1 MDAIADPTHPP
12 QPQSDAH
19 VIAAALAAW
28 SGRRRS
34 FPLLTRALINL
45 PHAAINLTSL
55 QKTLDTQG
63 LEIVENQKESA
74 SYLFW
79 LSDFNLVPSSTLN
92 SDFRKYSDEEKLREF
107 KTLLKAY
114 QQEIDAISKRSKTA
128 EQSFLSLYK
137 HLAEAPDPAPILDSV
152 TNHFDLVHE
161 LEVTTSELQRSKALV
176 DSLREELREGKAG
189 ENLMTSLKARLSSY
203 EAKLDEMVAEKVA
216 IKEAE
221 IKRVSD
227 EKIRIFKETE
237 YSLQRQLNLMKDQL
251 SHLQSNHEVTQA
263 KLVDYS
269 SQYDQ
274 EVAGKLGELEIV
286 VADLERVNQKLASAN
301 RENDLLKGEI
311 AAIRGE
317 THLTSPGIAS
327 RHDWEEFSPFT
338 RKFLFVNYF
347 SCSPQA
353 LQRKIKAQ
361 DIEISKL
368 LDDLNKC
375 KARMIDTEAVS
386 ARRVNEL
393 ERELAVKKLEI
404 EELREKLMQF
414 DDYDRVKRELD
425 LLKQAEFPINDENTD
440 SFLWDASVGSHEQS
454 LEGLLIEKNKR
465 LTSEISVLKDSLDT
479 TKADL
484 GQAIRDLDHFKQ
496 EATAQKS
503 LIAKLEEDLYSLNNM
518 SASSSI
524 ALNQPPAKNGNE
536 AISDDPLRSINV
548 KFNVATQKADTTSL
562 PVQPTQT
569 KSQASSIAD
578 LRASLENLK
587 NDNVKLFEKLR
598 FAESFSSPAAV
609 SSSQKHLAIHIP
621 GFSHAQKSVLPINSD
636 DDVQARYRPLYESRM
651 DPFQRFHKNEQVS
664 RMQRLNPAEKAALM
678 LTRLLVGNKYTRIG
692 FVVYSVMLHLL
703 VFATLYLLSQ
713 WEECRHDHAMI
724 DPAHNVN

>member
-327 RHDWEEFSPFT
+327 RHDWED
-338 RKFLFVNYF
+338 
-347 SCSPQA
+347 PQA

-562 PVQPTQT
+562 PVQPTVVDPAT
-569 KSQASSIAD
+569 SVNSSIVPI
-578 LRASLENLK
+578 LASQR
-587 NDNVKLFEKLR
+587 D
-598 FAESFSSPAAV
+598 
-609 SSSQKHLAIHIP
+609 
-621 GFSHAQKSVLPINSD
+621 
-636 DDVQARYRPLYESRM
+636 RYR
-651 DPFQRFHKNEQVS
+651 QRNFELEEVGGFRQVS
-664 RMQRLNPAEKAALM
+664 ELIVLSISKANQ
-678 LTRLLVGNKYTRIG
+678 VSG
-692 FVVYSVMLHLL
+692 
-703 VFATLYLLSQ
+703 VFD
-713 WEECRHDHAMI
+713 R
-724 DPAHNVN
+724 